1 MIDSNSILSSHKLL
15 LSLWRSW
22 RAARGLPQS
31 NAPCHQTELLSIYLD
46 SATTTEI
53 LSPRSVK
60 SAAAQVFLVFHSLI
74 LFASHLQKL
83 TPVHQLFV
91 TVLLR
96 HRTPDTAF
104 LHTVSCL
111 LLSSI
116 SFSCPFFFFFTFP
129 ALIFFIMKTKASC
142 SQKLHGKNCICN
154 LVPPLDRMNIEEL
167 DVNHQQGFADQYCFL
182 ARWLWGQ

>member
-1 MIDSNSILSSHKLL
+1 MIDSNSTLSSHKLL

-116 SFSCPFFFFFTFP
+116 SFSCPFFFFHVSSTDLLHHEDKGFM
-129 ALIFFIMKTKASC
+129 LSKAAWK
-142 SQKLHGKNCICN
+142 KLYMQFSPSFG
-154 LVPPLDRMNIEEL
+154 
-167 DVNHQQGFADQYCFL
+167 
-182 ARWLWGQ
+182 